1 MTARGEQQIDGR
13 AGLLV
18 VVSGPSGAG
27 KTTIARA
34 IEQGIPGAVFSVSMT
49 TRKKAAKDTEGV
61 DYFFVDDDA
70 FERVKAEDG
79 FLEWADVFGR
89 KYGTP
94 RAWVE
99 ERLAEGRLVILE
111 IDVAGGRQ
119 VKEKMPGMLG
129 IFVLPPSEE
138 ALLERLRQRGRD
150 SEEAIQ
156 RRFAEAKREMAEA
169 RVCGAYDV
177 FVTNDDL
184 ESAVNGAIA
193 AVKERLASV

>member
-1 MTARGEQQIDGR
+1 
-13 AGLLV
+13 
-18 VVSGPSGAG
+18 
-27 KTTIARA
+27 
-34 IEQGIPGAVFSVSMT
+34 MT